1 MQNRLKRV
9 GFVFCFPKKTIFADT
24 NAGIAQLVEHQLP
37 KLRVAS
43 SSLVTRSK
51 GEESLLSDDC
61 KDFLLNYANTMP
73 IKTLLVNAL
82 RKSNTTNPPL
92 TKNAQP

>member
-9 GFVFCFPKKTIFADT
+9 GFVFCFPKNSIFANT

-51 GEESLLSDDC
+51 GTC
-61 KDFLLNYANTMP
+61 KAGAFFMSGQ
-73 IKTLLVNAL
+73 
-82 RKSNTTNPPL
+82 RE
-92 TKNAQP
+92 